1 MWTEILKVH
10 FLLEGGKRSGDRSL
24 PELLQGFR
32 VSLGAVLLSRVP
44 GELGKPSSLAMDTVE
59 AGSVLD
65 SVSFFKREQERL
77 GRSRWREKEKGSQ
90 EGTRPR
96 MESYVGLDL
105 MTLKS

>member
-65 SVSFFKREQERL
+65 SVSFLRESKSGWGGADGERKRKDPKKAP
-77 GRSRWREKEKGSQ
+77 GPGWSPTWGS
-90 EGTRPR
+90 T
-96 MESYVGLDL
+96 S
-105 MTLKS
+105 